1 MTKPLV
7 RDIIKEEADQNR
19 ITVDYLL
26 SDTKTNKLVKIRHY
40 TIWRARKETGMS
52 FSQLGKIFNRDHS
65 SVIHAYYKLE
75 REYAEGGILQI
86 RPPPPTEEVGRPRV
100 VVPRIPWAT
109 TRSLLE
115 LIQVDGK
122 WSARRTRSSD

>member
-1 MTKPLV
+1 MTKVLV
-7 RDIIKEEADQNR
+7 RNIIKEEADRNR
-19 ITVDYLL
+19 IPVDYLL
-26 SDTKTNKLVKIRHY
+26 GDTRTSKLVKIRHY

-65 SVIHAYYKLE
+65 SVIHAFYKLE
-75 REYAEGGILQI
+75 REYERGGILQI
-86 RPPPPTEEVGRPRV
+86 RPAPPTEDLGRTRV

-109 TRSLLE
+109 TRGLFE

-122 WSARRTRSSD
+122 WFTRRAKHTD